1 VELRILQSRA
11 LGMAAGLTV
20 FAMVCPAR
28 AQDWAIHLYGH
39 VEPVKASFYAEETP
53 WVFFRDDDS
62 HYVFSVGC
70 DRVER
75 VERDGTAIAP
85 PFCPVERLPTSMP
98 LVYSEIMNAEDK
110 RREDLSAQLREQMR
124 ARAQAV
130 VATSAASG
138 QPAGPSEMELARQ
151 TQDTMMEIRR
161 SNDRISALI
170 EASRL
175 YPPRERQRFYFFS
188 R

>member
-1 VELRILQSRA
+1 VELRILQSRS
-11 LGMAAGLTV
+11 LCMAAGLAA

-28 AQDWAIHLYGH
+28 AQDWTIHLYGH
-39 VEPVKASFYAEETP
+39 VKPVKASFYAEETP

-62 HYVFSVGC
+62 QYVFSVGC
-70 DRVER
+70 DRVQR
-75 VERDGTAIAP
+75 VERDGAAIAP

-98 LVYSEIMNAEDK
+98 LVYSELMNAEDK

-124 ARAQAV
+124 ACAQAV
-130 VATSAASG
+130 VATSAASC
-138 QPAGPSEMELARQ
+138 QPAGSEMELARQ
-151 TQDTMMEIRR
+151 MHDTITEIRW
-161 SNDRISALI
+161 SNRRISALI

>member
-1 VELRILQSRA
+1 
-11 LGMAAGLTV
+11 MAAGLTV

-28 AQDWAIHLYGH
+28 AQDWTIHLYGH

-62 HYVFSVGC
+62 QYVFSVGC

-98 LVYSEIMNAEDK
+98 LVYDELLNAEGK
-110 RREDLSAQLREQMR
+110 RREDLSAQLREQMG
-124 ARAQAV
+124 ACAQAV
-130 VATSAASG
+130 VATSASC
-138 QPAGPSEMELARQ
+138 QPAGSGMELARQ
-151 TQDTMMEIRR
+151 MDDTMTEIRR
-161 SNDRISALI
+161 SNARIRALI
-170 EASRL
+170 KASML
-175 YPPRERQRFYFFS
+175 YRRERQRFHFFS

>member
-1 VELRILQSRA
+1 
-11 LGMAAGLTV
+11 MAAGLTV
-20 FAMVCPAR
+20 FAMVGPAR
-28 AQDWAIHLYGH
+28 AQDWTIHLYGH

-62 HYVFSVGC
+62 QYVFSVGC

-75 VERDGTAIAP
+75 VERGGTAIAP
-85 PFCPVERLPTSMP
+85 PFCPVERLPTSIP

-110 RREDLSAQLREQMR
+110 RREDLSAQLREQAR
-124 ARAQAV
+124 AAQAV

-151 TQDTMMEIRR
+151 TQDTITEIRR